1 MAKAKKEQTG
11 FEAAEQRAR
20 EGAES
25 AAQMHAPRR
34 EAETEARKERTLDRH
49 GRRANED
56 GEA

>member
-1 MAKAKKEQTG
+1 MAKEKKSQTAL
-11 FEAAEQRAR
+11 EAAEQRAR

-34 EAETEARKERTLDRH
+34 QAETEARATRTQDRY

-56 GEA
+56 GDA